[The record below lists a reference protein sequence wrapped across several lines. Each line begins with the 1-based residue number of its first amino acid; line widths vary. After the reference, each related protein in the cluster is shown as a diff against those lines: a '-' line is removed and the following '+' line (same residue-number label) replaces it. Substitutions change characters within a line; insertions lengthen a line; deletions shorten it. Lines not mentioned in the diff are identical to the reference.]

1 MAKRISQAVL
11 VKALRKAG
19 GIPAGAAQIL
29 DCARSTVTRRIEKSP
44 ELKALIEE
52 LQEELVDVAEYGIA
66 KAVRSEKHKKH
77 FEACKFVCET
87 KGKARGWTKQIGVE
101 IAKAVP
107 ITFTAGQEALG

>member
-44 ELKALIEE
+44 ELQALIEE
-52 LQEELVDVAEYGIA
+52 LQDELVDVAEYGVAAI
-66 KAVRSEKHKKH
+66 VRDKKHKQH
-77 FEACKFVCET
+77 FNACKFVCET

-101 IAKAVP
+101 VVKPVP
-107 ITFTAGQEALG
+107 LVFTSGQEALA